1 MRDSMVDM
9 AKMNRI
15 QNAGL
20 TIERNRQARQM
31 AEARSRLEQ
40 ERTTRRIGFAALG
53 LGLLV
58 LIGVVSMMYYTG
70 RMRRR
75 SHSALQRMSSIR
87 EQFYTNV
94 THEFRTPLT
103 VILGLSDEL
112 QKDAADEAEVRAKAQ
127 VIERQGRGLLTLIN
141 HLLLP
146 SVLPPWQSGADSI
159 PIPIS
164 CGRSRTCV
172 ASRPRRIA
180 RSRDSSTNPD
190 STAIA
195 CILTVTPIRSLGVPH
210 GDLLSGNCHEI
221 GGCPDARSGTD
232 GTRRM
237 VCREVTLSAF
247 CRRAGLMPA
256 CSARDRTS
264 FAACGNFGRLV
275 FRAFPGAFVVGA
287 LTIKARSCDDYYL
300 FASRLGLYRYAKR

>member
-31 AEARSRLEQ
+31 ADARSRLEQ

-127 VIERQGRGLLTLIN
+127 IIERQGRGLLTLIN
-141 HLLLP
+141 HLL
-146 SVLPPWQSGADSI
+146 D
-159 PIPIS
+159 
-164 CGRSRTCV
+164 
-172 ASRPRRIA
+172 IA
-180 RSRDSSTNPD
+180 KIKLAMN
-190 STAIA
+190 
-195 CILTVTPIRSLGVPH
+195 
-210 GDLLSGNCHEI
+210 LL
-221 GGCPDARSGTD
+221 D
-232 GTRRM
+232 
-237 VCREVTLSAF
+237 RE
-247 CRRAGLMPA
+247 PA
-256 CSARDRTS
+256 VS
-264 FAACGNFGRLV
+264 FAAVAERCGFDTYPNFV
-275 FRAFPGAFVVGA
+275 
-287 LTIKARSCDDYYL
+287 RSFKNVCGITPTEYRKK
-300 FASRLGLYRYAKR
+300 SRQLDKS

>member
-58 LIGVVSMMYYTG
+58 LIGAVSMMYYTG

-127 VIERQGRGLLTLIN
+127 IIERQGRGLLTLIN
-141 HLLLP
+141 HLLDIAKIK
-146 SVLPPWQSGADSI
+146 SAVGNADWRNGNI
-159 PIPIS
+159 VAYIS
-164 CGRSRTCV
+164 MIIDSYRDYAHSRHITL
-172 ASRPRRIA
+172 RFTA
-180 RSRDSSTNPD
+180 R
-190 STAIA
+190 
-195 CILTVTPIRSLGVPH
+195 
-210 GDLLSGNCHEI
+210 E
-221 GGCPDARSGTD
+221 
-232 GTRRM
+232 
-237 VCREVTLSAF
+237 EVTLDFVPDYVRKVMNNLLSNAF
-247 CRRAGLMPA
+247 K
-256 CSARDRTS
+256 
-264 FAACGNFGRLV
+264 
-275 FRAFPGAFVVGA
+275 FPPPMA
-287 LTIKARSCDDYYL
+287 ARS
-300 FASRLGLYRYAKR
+300 A